1 MFCFRIVSLRTCEP
15 SSPARHS
22 SEPRHDRCRLGRP
35 LEPIL
40 CGCSKA
46 CICSMFCCY
55 CLEAL
60 CVVWRMHVCA
70 PMHMRVGTQLCVLW
84 RPKVNLRALF
94 CIFVAGSLAQ
104 PGACHFSWN
113 GLPESPPDLP
123 SPPHFPQRR
132 DYRSRLPHP
141 TFYLGST
148 YPNSGPH
155 AVWHTCHPLSCL
167 PALFETCLF
176 KHGASHIHFVLFC
189 FSVLFFNLGSCL
201 T

>member
-22 SEPRHDRCRLGRP
+22 SEPRHDRCRLSRP

-46 CICSMFCCY
+46 CICSMSCCY

-60 CVVWRMHVCA
+60 CVLWRMHVCA

-123 SPPHFPQRR
+123 SPPHFP
-132 DYRSRLPHP
+132 SAGIIEAGCHTRLF
-141 TFYLGST
+141 TW
-148 YPNSGPH
+148 
-155 AVWHTCHPLSCL
+155 VQ
-167 PALFETCLF
+167 
-176 KHGASHIHFVLFC
+176 HIQTQVLMLYGTH
-189 FSVLFFNLGSCL
+189 V
-201 T
+201 TH